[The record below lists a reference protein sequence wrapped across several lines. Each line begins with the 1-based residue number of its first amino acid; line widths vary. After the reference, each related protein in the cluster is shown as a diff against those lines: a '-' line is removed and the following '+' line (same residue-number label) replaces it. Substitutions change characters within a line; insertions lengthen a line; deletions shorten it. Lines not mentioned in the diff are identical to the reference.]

1 MKKYLVNDLKTF
13 VLFIILATGSLL
25 LIFLGLQNFEN
36 TPNPKFMVLML
47 FLVFGFMFLLAILGI
62 TISTEILVVYD
73 NKIISKRFF
82 KKKIIAYSDI
92 ISVEMT
98 TDKGNYAGG
107 IEEGWKITDF
117 YNQTIFV
124 VGIRSR
130 KWCIDF
136 IKQHTNKIV

>member
-1 MKKYLVNDLKTF
+1 
-13 VLFIILATGSLL
+13 
-25 LIFLGLQNFEN
+25 
-36 TPNPKFMVLML
+36 
-47 FLVFGFMFLLAILGI
+47 
-62 TISTEILVVYD
+62 
-73 NKIISKRFF
+73 
-82 KKKIIAYSDI
+82 
-92 ISVEMT
+92 MT

-124 VGIRSR
+124 VGIRSK